1 MNKDDL
7 EWASFYV
14 AHAEWCVPR
23 LIRLYERST
32 THPKN
37 MTLGEWKAMIRKM
50 LYAFV
55 QIAAD
60 DEDEI
65 VEHRDEVQ
73 EGLKLFCERYF
84 DLWD

>member
-1 MNKDDL
+1 MSLDDR
-7 EWASFYV
+7 EWSSFYV

-23 LIRLYERST
+23 LLKLYERNT

-37 MTLGEWKAMIRKM
+37 MTLGEWKTTLRKII
-50 LYAFV
+50 YAFV

>member
-7 EWASFYV
+7 EWLSFYRT
-14 AHAEWCVPR
+14 HAEWCVPR
-23 LIRLYERST
+23 LLKLYERST
-32 THPKN
+32 TLPKN
-37 MTLGEWKAMIRKM
+37 MTMSEWKAMIRKM

-65 VEHRDEVQ
+65 VEHRDEIQ

>member
-23 LIRLYERST
+23 LLKLYERNT

-37 MTLGEWKAMIRKM
+37 MTMGEWKTTLRKII
-50 LYAFV
+50 YAFV

-60 DEDEI
+60 DQDKLITHQGEI
-65 VEHRDEVQ
+65 Q
-73 EGLKLFCERYF
+73 EGLRLFTKWYF